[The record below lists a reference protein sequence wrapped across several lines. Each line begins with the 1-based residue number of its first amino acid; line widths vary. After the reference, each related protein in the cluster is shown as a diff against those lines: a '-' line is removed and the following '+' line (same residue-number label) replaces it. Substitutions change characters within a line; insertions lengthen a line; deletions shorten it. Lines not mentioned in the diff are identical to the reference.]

1 MEDLGAFKLSRI
13 AYLVELTTEK
23 RKKQNLTSVRRSN
36 FHLILFGACATYCNV
51 YVWVRVR
58 GSNSK
63 SSLVKAVAAREL
75 LGGKKISILCLAEHA
90 VSHHKYHDGTTRLD
104 VLLYILF
111 VYLWFDIHFFMTVI
125 STRRYASASCRCM
138 PERGNRF
145 SLPFCSIPETRISI
159 SQTYD

>member
-1 MEDLGAFKLSRI
+1 MEDLGAFKLSRV

-23 RKKQNLTSVRRSN
+23 RKKQDLTPVGRSN
-36 FHLILFGACATYCNV
+36 FHLFLFGARATACNV

-63 SSLVKAVAAREL
+63 SSLVEAVAAREL
-75 LGGKKISILCLAEHA
+75 LGGKKMSVSRLAEHA
-90 VSHHKYHDGTTRLD
+90 VSYHKYHDGTTRLD

-111 VYLWFDIHFFMTVI
+111 VYLWFNIHLFMTVI
-125 STRRYASASCRCM
+125 SSRRYEAASCRCT

-145 SLPFCSIPETRISI
+145 LLFCSIPETRILI